1 MRTRLRWSALG
12 FFLILLGCAHPK
24 PAARPEIL
32 VAAAA
37 NLSDSFADL
46 ARAFTAKTGIAATF
60 NFGATGGLATQIENG
75 APYDVFAAAD
85 VEHVEGL
92 KSRGLLVAATCAR
105 YARGRLVLWSPHLA
119 IDRIQDATGLKRVA
133 IANPDI
139 APYGLA
145 AVDSLRALGI
155 WADVKPKT
163 VFGNHVSETRQYA
176 ATGNVDAAFVPLAL
190 VIHSPGRYIEV
201 DERLHKPIDQSLG
214 VVTAS
219 AKQEAARKFVDF
231 VLSAEGQG
239 ILKRYGYG
247 PG

>member
-1 MRTRLRWSALG
+1 MHTRLRWCALG
-12 FFLILLGCAHPK
+12 FALVLFGCARTK

-37 NLSDSFADL
+37 NLSDSFTEL

-92 KSRGLLVAATCAR
+92 KSRGLLVAGTCAR
-105 YARGRLVLWSPHLA
+105 YARGRLVLWAPHLA
-119 IDRIQDATGLKRVA
+119 IDRIQDITRLKRVA

-155 WADVKPKT
+155 WAEVKPKT

-176 ATGNVDAAFVPLAL
+176 ATGNVNAAFVPLAL
-190 VIHSPGRYIEV
+190 VIHSQGRYLELG
-201 DERLHKPIDQSLG
+201 EGLHKPIDQALG

-219 AKQEAARKFVDF
+219 PKQDAARKFAEF
-231 VLSAEGQG
+231 VLSAEGQA
-239 ILKRYGYG
+239 ILKQYGYG
-247 PG
+247 PK